1 MTRLIR
7 LLAPILAALLL
18 TGAALADTV
27 AIPPGT
33 TLIALR
39 HADRTTEDLNARGI
53 ARAAALPAALDGVPI
68 HAIFS
73 PGFDRNLD
81 TAAPLAE
88 ARGLQITRMTPKN
101 AAARIL
107 AASAGKTVV
116 WVGNKTNLSEIWED
130 IGADGPPPLAYGD
143 LFFVTADASGR
154 PVVTRKRFGEG

>member
-1 MTRLIR
+1 M
-7 LLAPILAALLL
+7 
-18 TGAALADTV
+18 
-27 AIPPGT
+27 
-33 TLIALR
+33 
-39 HADRTTEDLNARGI
+39 
-53 ARAAALPAALDGVPI
+53 PI

-116 WVGNKTNLSEIWED
+116 WVGNKTNLAEIWRD
-130 IGADGPPPLAYGD
+130 IGAEGPPPLAYGD
-143 LFFVTADASGR
+143 LFFVASDPSGK
-154 PVVTRKRFGEG
+154 PVVTRKYFGAD

>member
-1 MTRLIR
+1 MTRFIR

-18 TGAALADTV
+18 ASAALADIV

-39 HADRTTEDLNARGI
+39 HADRTGEDLNAKGI
-53 ARAAALPAALDGVPI
+53 ARAAALPAALEGVPI

-116 WVGNKTNLSEIWED
+116 WVGNKTNLAEIWED
-130 IGADGPPPLAYGD
+130 IGAEDPPPLAYGD
-143 LFFVTADASGR
+143 LFFVTSDPSGMPIVMRKYFGAD
-154 PVVTRKRFGEG
+154 